1 MNAEL
6 FHGDAE
12 YPNIV
17 DKADDGTPLPNC
29 RGWMCDACGT
39 LYATE
44 GAAELCCLE
53 PDVVANE

>member
-17 DKADDGTPLPNC
+17 DEADDGTPLPNC
-29 RGWMCDACGT
+29 RGWACGT

-53 PDVVANE
+53 SDVVADEMKA